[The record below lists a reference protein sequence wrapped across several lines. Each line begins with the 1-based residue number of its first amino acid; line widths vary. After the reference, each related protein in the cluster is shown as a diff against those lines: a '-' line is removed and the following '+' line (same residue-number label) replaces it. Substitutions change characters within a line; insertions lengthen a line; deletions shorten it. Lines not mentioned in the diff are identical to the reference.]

1 MLLKISFIYFI
12 PTLVSFPPLP
22 PARLLEDRL
31 PEGSNEEKFPT
42 SEIWC
47 QCCCRSEI
55 IEQGCRFGDLHALTD
70 TPFYPF
76 LTALQLQRTSI
87 FPEQIFFSW
96 VACHLPN
103 GLGRLEGFF
112 LAVDAQ
118 YPGFFSVG
126 KGDAAAAAAEV
137 KKRCLPD
144 CTSLFRGR
152 MSVPAWLLRVETR
165 RGAQTEFEVCFQCFS
180 FNVSHTA
187 HEESRRKIHHLL
199 P

>member
-42 SEIWC
+42 SEICC

-70 TPFYPF
+70 TPFYHF

-87 FPEQIFFSW
+87 FPEEIFSLGLHASFRIASGGWRAFSWRLMPSMQIFLFAAS
-96 VACHLPN
+96 
-103 GLGRLEGFF
+103 E
-112 LAVDAQ
+112 
-118 YPGFFSVG
+118 
-126 KGDAAAAAAEV
+126 KG
-137 KKRCLPD
+137 
-144 CTSLFRGR
+144 
-152 MSVPAWLLRVETR
+152 
-165 RGAQTEFEVCFQCFS
+165 
-180 FNVSHTA
+180 
-187 HEESRRKIHHLL
+187 
-199 P
+199 